1 MFLRWLARAGV
12 CGELHIAWST
22 RGPGPAPL
30 EDEQRFAAVRCLL
43 HDRDIDPRDRF
54 AGLLLLLYA
63 QPLTR
68 TAALRTRDVATTA
81 DGQITITLAR
91 GAVALPAPLGSLAHA
106 LRYQRPTG
114 ADNDSWLLPGQKAG
128 THITAERLRERLTRY
143 GITSR
148 PSRHTALLAL
158 AARLPAPILA
168 ERLGFHPA
176 RAAQWVHAA
185 GAPTATTSPCVKRH
199 DPANGKSRCRAAL
212 LTPRQHRSR
221 DPTRCRSWRLGEA
234 PAHRVAWISI

>member
-1 MFLRWLARAGV
+1 
-12 CGELHIAWST
+12 
-22 RGPGPAPL
+22 
-30 EDEQRFAAVRCLL
+30 
-43 HDRDIDPRDRF
+43 
-54 AGLLLLLYA
+54 LLLLYA

-68 TAALRTRDVATTA
+68 TAALRTNDVAATS

-91 GAVALPAPLGSLAHA
+91 GAVALPEPLGSLVHA

-128 THITAERLRERLTRY
+128 THITAERLRKRLTRY

-148 PSRHTALLAL
+148 PSRHAALLAL

-176 RAAQWVHAA
+176 RAAQWVHVA
-185 GAPTATTSPCVKRH
+185 GATYSDYVALRQAPRPRDRKEPT
-199 DPANGKSRCRAAL
+199 SRGPIDA
-212 LTPRQHRSR
+212 
-221 DPTRCRSWRLGEA
+221 A
-234 PAHRVAWISI
+234 PASEP

>member
-1 MFLRWLARAGV
+1 
-12 CGELHIAWST
+12 LHVAWNT

-30 EDEQRFAAVRCLL
+30 DDDRRFAAVRRLL

-68 TAALRTRDVATTA
+68 TASLRTSDVGTFP

-91 GAVALPAPLGSLAHA
+91 GKVALPEPLGSLAQS
-106 LRYQRPTG
+106 LRERRLTG
-114 ADNDSWLLPGQKAG
+114 TDNDGWLLPGQKAG
-128 THITAERLRERLTRY
+128 THITAERLRKRLTRY

-148 PSRHTALLAL
+148 PSRHAALLAL

-176 RAAQWVHAA
+176 RAAHWVRAA
-185 GAPTATTSPCVKRH
+185 GATYADYV
-199 DPANGKSRCRAAL
+199 AL
-212 LTPRQHRSR
+212 RQ
-221 DPTRCRSWRLGEA
+221 A
-234 PAHRVAWISI
+234 P